1 MAGTAIGALNKN
13 VIKTGMVSD
22 FYRMHGL
29 VRKSDTECK
38 LCNYNE
44 KRYLRRL

>member
-1 MAGTAIGALNKN
+1 MAGTVIGAVNKN
-13 VIKTGMVSD
+13 VIKTGMVSY

-38 LCNYNE
+38 LCNYSE
-44 KRYLRRL
+44 KKYLRRV